1 MPRSY
6 HLQCNTVDSVREDFC
21 NKGYSISSGWFY
33 SVAFFFLVLCC
44 SVTPGLLQ
52 ASLFYPD
59 LLSSALFGLI
69 SDGRDAD
76 TIAFQNVCDTSEL
89 RQKFLKKRC
98 AFFFFLSS
106 LGYFYLLDLNQ
117 APQSTLPQLF
127 LKVGEPLWIRCKA
140 IHVNH
145 GFGLTWELEDK
156 ALEEVTAPTRGVYRK
171 LSAWAGNPEYRL
183 PFH

>member
-98 AFFFFLSS
+98 AFFFFFVFFGIFLSS
-106 LGYFYLLDLNQ
+106 RSKPG
-117 APQSTLPQLF
+117 SS
-127 LKVGEPLWIRCKA
+127 E
-140 IHVNH
+140 H
-145 GFGLTWELEDK
+145 
-156 ALEEVTAPTRGVYRK
+156 TAPVI
-171 LSAWAGNPEYRL
+171 PESGGTL
-183 PFH
+183 VDQV